1 MAIGD
6 PTTCEKRCDCHQSHS
21 GTKFIVVTGGPSAGK
36 TAVLEI
42 LRKEL
47 CQHIAILPEAASIVF
62 GGGFWRLESASA
74 RQASQRAILHIQNE
88 METLVRGEE
97 KWAVALCDR
106 GLLDGLA
113 YWPGDEADFFKVS
126 GLDMEKVYSRYHAV
140 VHLRTPNAA
149 TGYNLQNPLRIEN
162 AAQAIAID
170 EKIASVWSKHPRY
183 QAVENAQNFMEK
195 AEKAKNLIISYLP
208 ECCAQAVVSKN

>member
-126 GLDMEKVYSRYHAV
+126 GLNMEQIYSRYHAV

-183 QAVENAQNFMEK
+183 QTVENTQNFMEK
-195 AEKAKNLIISYLP
+195 AEKAKNLITSYLP
-208 ECCAQAVVSKN
+208 ECCAQAAASKN